1 MDALGWLSRHAAD
14 VPAGDDWL
22 GEDERRVL
30 AGIHLPR
37 RRADW
42 LLGRWTAKSAIS
54 AWMSMP
60 PARVQIL
67 AAADG
72 APEAWLD
79 ERRLPLSV
87 TLSHRAGR
95 ALAAVADAPAM
106 AGCDL
111 EVVEPRSDAFI
122 REWLAPEEQRQ
133 AFDADPSE
141 RAKFANL
148 VWSAKEAA
156 AKVRREGL
164 RLDVRNAV
172 VILSPASDDPGEWS
186 RVAVNWNDGAA
197 TTSGWSRIERG
208 WVMVLAL
215 DRPSGPP
222 HRLSRID

>member
-1 MDALGWLSRHAAD
+1 MDTLGWLSRHAAD

-22 GEDERRVL
+22 GPDERRVL
-30 AGIHLPR
+30 AGIRLPR

-54 AWMSMP
+54 AWLSVP
-60 PARVQIL
+60 PVRIQIL

-79 ERRLPLSV
+79 GRPLPLSV
-87 TLSHRAGR
+87 TLSHRGGR
-95 ALAAVADAPAM
+95 ALAAVADAPAL

-111 EVVEPRSDAFI
+111 ELIEPRSDAFI
-122 REWLAPEEQRQ
+122 REWLAPEEQRR
-133 AFDADPSE
+133 AFDSGPDE
-141 RAKFANL
+141 RASFANL

-172 VILSPASDDPGEWS
+172 VSPADAGAGAGDWQPISVD
-186 RVAVNWNDGAA
+186 WNDGAA
-197 TTSGWSRIERG
+197 TTSGWWRAEPG
-208 WVMVLAL
+208 WVMVLAGEP
-215 DRPSGPP
+215 PSGPP
-222 HRLSRID
+222 QRLSSID